1 MSPKNVLFSIGVSKP
16 PKRTD
21 THTDQETTTPMAV
34 LPKLDVQTRNAAQ
47 KVVTLPLEPMFVRP
61 FPKWKR
67 AMDVAGSLFGLIL
80 FAPIMLCVA
89 IAIKLGSPGPVFFTQ
104 MRGGMGAKPF
114 KLYKFRT
121 MVPDA
126 EAQKQSLLHLNE
138 RHGPAFKMKADPRI
152 TPIGRFLRKTSL
164 DELPQ
169 FINVLKGDMSIVGP
183 RPLPVAEDEELD
195 QWHRC
200 RLEVK
205 PGLTCIWQISGRDE
219 SCFDKWVRQ
228 DIEYI
233 RNHSLLLDVK
243 LIMLTIPAVLKRRG
257 AH

>member
-1 MSPKNVLFSIGVSKP
+1 MSPKNVLLDSGTWKSPGHSARIEKE
-16 PKRTD
+16 
-21 THTDQETTTPMAV
+21 QAEAMAV
-34 LPKLDVQTRNAAQ
+34 VPKTRPEPR
-47 KVVTLPLEPMFVRP
+47 KSGPTVVTLPLEPMFLKP
-61 FPKWKR
+61 LPKWKR
-67 AMDVAGSLFGLIL
+67 AMDIVGALVGLTL
-80 FAPIMLCVA
+80 FAPVMLF
-89 IAIKLGSPGPVFFTQ
+89 IALLIKMGSPGPVFFTQ
-104 MRGGMGAKPF
+104 MRGGRGARPF

-126 EAQKQSLLHLNE
+126 EARKRELLHLNE
-138 RHGPAFKMKADPRI
+138 RQGPAFKMKNDPRI
-152 TPIGRFLRKTSL
+152 TAVGRFLRKTSL

-169 FINVLKGDMSIVGP
+169 FINVLKGDMSLVGP
-183 RPLPVAEDEELD
+183 RPLPVSEDKELD

-200 RLEVK
+200 RLEVN

-233 RNHSLLLDVK
+233 KNHSLLLDVK
-243 LIMLTIPAVLKRRG
+243 LIMLTIPAVIKRRG